1 MPRVITY
8 LTRQKGKNA
17 MYRPMR
23 QNKPRRVIHD
33 VAELPVLCDCAEAG
47 LLLRRNPEV
56 IAKMAKEG
64 VLKGAKQGQS
74 WFFRRDDLVEN
85 MDKLCE
91 TGGTGT

>member
-23 QNKPRRVIHD
+23 QNKPRRVIH
-33 VAELPVLCDCAEAG
+33 AEAG

-74 WFFRRDDLVEN
+74 WFFRRDDLVEY
-85 MDKLCE
+85 MDKLFE